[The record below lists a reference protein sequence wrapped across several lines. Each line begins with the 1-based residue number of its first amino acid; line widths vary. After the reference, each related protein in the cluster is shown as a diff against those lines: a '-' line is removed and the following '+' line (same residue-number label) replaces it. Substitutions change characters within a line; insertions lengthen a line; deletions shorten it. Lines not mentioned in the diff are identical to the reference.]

1 MFYAIKKK
9 IIIFLCMYKMHLIS
23 AEGYKN
29 AEVDA
34 KIVTK
39 TGETWESMKDV
50 GSCKGIKKIFN
61 LVLKEIH
68 GLLENF
74 MKSLII

>member
-1 MFYAIKKK
+1 MPSRKKLLF
-9 IIIFLCMYKMHLIS
+9 FLCMYKMYLIS

-34 KIVTK
+34 KIVRK
-39 TGETWESMKDV
+39 TGEIWGSMKDV
-50 GSCKGIKKIFN
+50 GSCKGIKKISN

>member
-1 MFYAIKKK
+1 MPSKKK

>member
-1 MFYAIKKK
+1 
-9 IIIFLCMYKMHLIS
+9 MYKMHLIS

-29 AEVDA
+29 PEVDA